1 MAGLSTIATIAGLA
15 GTVVSAVGTIAAGQ
29 AADRDA
35 QFAAQQLDIQAK
47 DEFAASQREAEEIK
61 RNKELVI
68 SRQRAIAGASGFLP
82 TSDDYV
88 TLEAETAGFGKTQEL
103 SALAAG
109 AMRRRN
115 LEYEAA
121 STRATGKANRTGSL
135 YQAGGTI
142 LSGFGNI
149 FQQKYGN
156 NGFRP
161 QGAGYGAAGSWYG

>member
-1 MAGLSTIATIAGLA
+1 MAQLATIATLASVA

-29 AADRDA
+29 AAERDA
-35 QFAAQQLDIQAK
+35 EFAAQQLDIQAK
-47 DEFAASQREAEEIK
+47 DEFAAAQREAEEIR

-68 SRQRAIAGASGFLP
+68 SRQRALAGASGFSP

-88 TLEAETAGFGKTQEL
+88 ALEAETAGFGKLQEL

-109 AMRRRN
+109 QMRRRN
-115 LEYEAA
+115 TEYQAA
-121 STRATGKANRTGSL
+121 STRATGKAQKTGSY

-156 NGFRP
+156 NGFKP
-161 QGAGYGAAGSWYG
+161 AGSGYGAASRWYG